1 MFGVS
6 VIRAEKQQQE
16 VLTTLSQTISSGYVD
31 TSAIW
36 TPGWLAGPQ
45 LSISGSAGVF
55 ALSWWLPD
63 EADYMIEFTASP
75 GKAEWTP
82 LVSTRACP
90 FPAITLFDSENRF
103 FRLRKVEPQLLIL
116 TEVP

>member
-1 MFGVS
+1 MLAGMFGVS
-6 VIRAEKQQQE
+6 VIRAEEQQQE
-16 VLTTLSQTISSGYVD
+16 VLTALSQTTLTGYVD

-36 TPGWLAGPQ
+36 TAGPQ
-45 LSISGSAGVF
+45 LSISGSGVF